1 MAKLFKKEDEFIDLC
16 RGCEEMATA
25 QPSKTDKPEP
35 RGPTF
40 YVSDMAL
47 PVSEDDV
54 DKTMTA
60 TIKIKP
66 RRVSVTKENGKVRRS
81 YDFEIKGIK
90 FS

>member
-1 MAKLFKKEDEFIDLC
+1 MAKLFKREAEFIDLTE
-16 RGCEEMATA
+16 RPKMEATIA
-25 QPSKTDKPEP
+25 AESKPEA
-35 RGPTF
+35 RGPSF
-40 YVSDMAL
+40 YISDMAL

-81 YDFEIKGIK
+81 YDFEITGIK
-90 FS
+90 F